1 MTASANRV
9 GTALRTG
16 SALTAMALATLFASP
31 AFAQTAP
38 APTASND
45 SSAQQDAADQAAAQA
60 TPTAAPAPVAAA
72 AAPADTKEIV
82 ITGTISR
89 NPAAATASPVVSVT
103 ADDIQKRGISTV
115 TEYVQTLTANN
126 AGTVPPSWSSFGFTT
141 GASAPSLRGFNDAY
155 TLVLFDSMR
164 TAVYPLAD
172 DTQRNIVD
180 MNSIPNAI
188 VGRIDT
194 LLDGASATYGSDA
207 IAGVV
212 NVITKKEIQ
221 GLHANGSF
229 GISQKGDGKEY
240 RFSVSGGVGSLSD
253 DGYNIYANVEW
264 QKNDSLYSRD
274 RGYPFNSSDLSGIC
288 GTADQGCLFN
298 GVRNGIQYDD
308 TYAGFGATSSAAVPK
323 PVSEST

>member
-1 MTASANRV
+1 MTTSASRAA
-9 GTALRTG
+9 TALRTG
-16 SALTAMALATLFASP
+16 SALTAVALASLFATP
-31 AFAQTAP
+31 AFAQV
-38 APTASND
+38 APTSDKDA
-45 SSAQQDAADQAAAQA
+45 AQQEAAKQASANSTTSTDA
-60 TPTAAPAPVAAA
+60 TPTAAPAAA
-72 AAPADTKEIV
+72 ADTKEIV

-126 AGTVPPSWSSFGFTT
+126 AGTVPPSWSAFGFTT

-155 TLVLFDSMR
+155 TLVLFDGMR

-180 MNSIPNAI
+180 INSMPNAI

-212 NVITKKEIQ
+212 NVITKKEVQ

-229 GISQKGDGKEY
+229 GIS
-240 RFSVSGGVGSLSD
+240 
-253 DGYNIYANVEW
+253 
-264 QKNDSLYSRD
+264 
-274 RGYPFNSSDLSGIC
+274 
-288 GTADQGCLFN
+288 
-298 GVRNGIQYDD
+298 
-308 TYAGFGATSSAAVPK
+308 
-323 PVSEST
+323 